1 MDSNGQSFWLW
12 SRPGD
17 WVTGAGST
25 VAPRDATHGG
35 VDAVLALASQRGA
48 VPRLPGIVRAER
60 AETELGVLPLLHDR
74 FGTHG
79 RWDPVANQLT
89 GFGAFPGEAPRY
101 LSAGGGT
108 PAALALDHDDRL
120 LLAFADR
127 IELVDLRG
135 RHGPLWLDLPAGF
148 TPHALAC
155 DAQGGRWALDRV
167 NRRLA
172 RIAGTPFP
180 DRGDVAYD
188 SSTFRPDPE
197 NPDDARIELLDAGL
211 LDPATRPVALAA
223 SAAGRL
229 AVMAW
234 GADGVLQLSVFDG
247 GRLTARRGLDEAE
260 HAHAL
265 AWVDE
270 QHLALR
276 LSDLAEVL
284 VYAADG
290 LSTTPLGQRWPCA
303 DAAPGG
309 FVAGQDWP
317 PRLPLVAAADVP
329 AASQDPQ
336 ARFSRQLVPLAWR
349 GFAATGA
356 AQGRPVDSGTPDLVW
371 HRLYMEAVIPPGCAV
386 LVELAAG
393 DEAEALDD
401 PATPP
406 RWSPHA
412 FGDASALA
420 ALDLPTL
427 PPDLPHAAW
436 CPQASELP
444 HHASLLDCAPQA
456 GRVGLFGVLVQRA
469 GMQLREVR
477 GRHLRLRL
485 TLVGNGRASPQVAGL
500 RAWGGR
506 FSHVRRYLP
515 ELYRDDAVFDREAT
529 GRATRHDFLDRFAAL
544 FEGVLTPLEDRIADA
559 RILTSPASAPDD
571 ALDWLARW
579 TGERF
584 PARLPRE
591 RRRAWLQQAPALR
604 SERGTLAGLR
614 RALDIA
620 TGGAVAQGRIVIVE
634 DHLLR
639 RTLATLIGIDLGRDD
654 DPLLSGLVVSGNS
667 IVGDTLVLGDADDDP
682 EGRQARRE
690 FLALFGDDIAS
701 EAERL
706 TVASVY
712 DRTAH
717 RATVLV
723 HDGLDAGLVDMVR
736 SIAEDM
742 APAHV
747 GLQVIAAREPF
758 LEGIASLIGV
768 DSFLRPPQP
777 LQQVRIQRSR
787 IGRGDRIAGGGA
799 LDPRLDDS
807 ATLVGHDGTPLA
819 RLQAAAVAP
828 QPGQGG
834 RILLDGTRSD
844 PPAGGAIARWRF
856 TRLPT

>member
-1 MDSNGQSFWLW
+1 MDSNGQTFWLW

-25 VAPRDATHGG
+25 IAPRDSTHGG
-35 VDAVLALASQRGA
+35 VDAVLALASQRGD
-48 VPRLPGIVRAER
+48 VPRIPAIVRAER
-60 AETELGVLPLLHDR
+60 AETELGLLPLLHDR

-79 RWDPVANQLT
+79 RWDPVANLLT

-101 LSAGGGT
+101 ISGGTGT

-135 RHGPLWLDLPAGF
+135 RHGPLRLDLPAGF
-148 TPHALAC
+148 APQALAC

-167 NRRLA
+167 GRRLA

-188 SSTFRPDPE
+188 SGTFRPDPE

-211 LDPATRPVALAA
+211 LDAATRPVALAA

-229 AVMAW
+229 GVIAW
-234 GADGVLQLSVFDG
+234 GTDGALQLSVFDG
-247 GRLTARRGLDEAE
+247 DRLTARRTLDEGE
-260 HAHAL
+260 YAHAV
-265 AWVDE
+265 AWIDE
-270 QHLALR
+270 QHLALK

-290 LSTTPLGQRWPCA
+290 PSTTPLGQRWPCA

-309 FVAGQDWP
+309 FVAAQAWP
-317 PRLPLVAAADVP
+317 PRLPLVASADVP
-329 AASQDPQ
+329 AASQDPD
-336 ARFSRQLVPLAWR
+336 ARFSRPLVPLAWR
-349 GFAATGA
+349 GFAATGL
-356 AQGRPVDSGTPDLVW
+356 AQGRPVDTGTPDLVW
-371 HRLYMEAVIPPGCAV
+371 HRLYLEAVVPPGCAV

-393 DEAEALDD
+393 DDAEALDD

-412 FGDASALA
+412 VGDASALA
-420 ALDLPTL
+420 ALDLPADT
-427 PPDLPHAAW
+427 PRAAW

-444 HHASLLDCAPQA
+444 HHGSLLGCAPQA

-469 GMQLREVR
+469 GMQLRELR
-477 GRHLRLRL
+477 GRHLRVRL
-485 TLVGNGRASPQVAGL
+485 TLLGNGRASPLVAGL

-515 ELYRDDAVFDREAT
+515 ELYRDDAVFDREAQ

-620 TGGAVAQGRIVIVE
+620 TDGAVTQGRIVIVE

-639 RTLATLIGIDLGRDD
+639 RSLATLIGIDLGRDD
-654 DPLLSGLVVSGNS
+654 DPLLPGLVVSGNS
-667 IVGDTLVLGDADDDP
+667 IVGDTLVLGDADDQ
-682 EGRQARRE
+682 QARRE
-690 FLALFGDDIAS
+690 FLALFGDSIDS

-723 HDGLDAGLVDMVR
+723 HEGLDTALVDLVR
-736 SIAEDM
+736 GIAEDV

-747 GLQVIAAREPF
+747 GLKVIAAREPF
-758 LEGIASLIGV
+758 LEGIASLVGV
-768 DSFLRPPQP
+768 DSYLRAPLP
-777 LQQVRIQRSR
+777 LQHVRIQRSR
-787 IGRGDRIAGGGA
+787 IGRGDRIPGGGA

-807 ATLVGHDGTPLA
+807 ATLVGHDGVPRA
-819 RLQAAAVAP
+819 RLQAEPVTP

-844 PPAGGAIARWRF
+844 PPAGGAITRWRF